1 MATLLPPQAGIIL
14 PRAKMERGKIEATMS
29 RIVKMHPHNQ
39 DWAAEYQTIAAQL
52 KPIFGKQ
59 LLLIEH
65 IGSTSIPGIKAK
77 PIIDVLIAVTDIG
90 RVTEIVPAM
99 ETLGYDFRGE
109 RGIPGRQYFRMEPD
123 SSSGIHIH
131 VYQQG
136 HEAITEKLD
145 FRDYMRTHPDRAQAY
160 SQLKE
165 KLAEKFRQDRVTYTE
180 SKADFIVETI
190 GLAADWRK
198 DQ

>member
-1 MATLLPPQAGIIL
+1 
-14 PRAKMERGKIEATMS
+14 MEEGKIEAAMS
-29 RIVKMHPHNQ
+29 RIVEMYPHNPK
-39 DWAAEYQTIAAQL
+39 WASEYETIAAQL

-77 PIIDVLIAVTDIG
+77 PIIDILIAVTDIG
-90 RVTEIVPAM
+90 CVAGAIPAM
-99 ETLGYDFRGE
+99 EALGYDFRGE

-123 SSSGIHIH
+123 NASGIHVHI
-131 VYQQG
+131 YQQE
-136 HEAITEKLD
+136 HAAITEKLG
-145 FRDYMRTHPDRAQAY
+145 FRNYLRTHPGQAQAY

-165 KLAEKFRQDRVTYTE
+165 SLAEKFREDRATYTE
-180 SKADFIVETI
+180 SKSDFIVETI

-198 DQ
+198 NQ

>member
-1 MATLLPPQAGIIL
+1 
-14 PRAKMERGKIEATMS
+14 
-29 RIVKMHPHNQ
+29 MHPHNQ
-39 DWAAEYQTIAAQL
+39 DWAADYQTIATQL

-77 PIIDVLIAVTDIG
+77 PIIDILIAVTDIG
-90 RVTEIVPAM
+90 CVAEILPAM
-99 ETLGYDFRGE
+99 EAVGYDFRGE

-123 SSSGIHIH
+123 SACGIHVH

-136 HEAITEKLD
+136 HKAITEKLN

-165 KLAEKFRQDRVTYTE
+165 RLAEKFRENRATYTE
-180 SKADFIVETI
+180 SKSDFIVETI
-190 GLAADWRK
+190 DLAAEWRK
-198 DQ
+198 ISD